1 MRLRKY
7 GIKTHNR
14 ICQDSLEYG
23 IIMVETVKKDKKED
37 KAKKKT
43 PTKIGCPLCG
53 DTENLV
59 PSGRCVTCLSCG
71 WSKCSL

>member
-1 MRLRKY
+1 MS
-7 GIKTHNR
+7 I
-14 ICQDSLEYG
+14 
-23 IIMVETVKKDKKED
+23 ETVKKPKKIQEIE
-37 KAKKKT
+37 KEVKKRMPK
-43 PTKIGCPLCG
+43 KIGCPICG

>member
-1 MRLRKY
+1 MLEFIKNIRKY
-7 GIKTHNR
+7 
-14 ICQDSLEYG
+14 D
-23 IIMVETVKKDKKED
+23 IMSIETVKKDKKEE
-37 KAKKKT
+37 KEAKENPIRKV
-43 PTKIGCPLCG
+43 GCPVCG

>member
-1 MRLRKY
+1 MEIWY
-7 GIKTHNR
+7 N
-14 ICQDSLEYG
+14 
-23 IIMVETVKKDKKED
+23 MVKKIEKDEKETKKE
-37 KAKKKT
+37 KVNKV
-43 PTKIGCPLCG
+43 GCPVCG

>member
-1 MRLRKY
+1 MREEK
-7 GIKTHNR
+7 I
-14 ICQDSLEYG
+14 
-23 IIMVETVKKDKKED
+23 KKEE
-37 KAKKKT
+37 KIEKKEFT
-43 PTKIGCPLCG
+43 PFERKLKLEARGGEPSKIGCPVCG